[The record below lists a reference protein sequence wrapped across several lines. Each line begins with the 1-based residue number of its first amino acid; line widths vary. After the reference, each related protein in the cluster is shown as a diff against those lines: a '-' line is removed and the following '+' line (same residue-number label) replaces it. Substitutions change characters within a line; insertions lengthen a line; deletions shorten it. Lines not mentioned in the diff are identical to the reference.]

1 MAQGGTSPTGEMVA
15 MDGGPLGEPEDL
27 SPRRA
32 RRIRAAWCV
41 AGGAI
46 GCTAVLI
53 CLAVGVLT
61 AQRAIAL
68 GLPAALLLFAGLVIA
83 AAPDPAAG
91 RRAGFK
97 AGFLAGSLLTRLRFV
112 FRRRPNGN

>member
-1 MAQGGTSPTGEMVA
+1 MVV

-32 RRIRAAWCV
+32 RRSRAAWCV

-46 GCTAVLI
+46 GCTAVII
-53 CLAVGVLT
+53 CLAVGVLS

-68 GLPAALLLFAGLVIA
+68 GLPAAVLLIGGLVIA
-83 AAPDPAAG
+83 AIPDPAAA
-91 RRAGFK
+91 RQAGFR
-97 AGFLAGSLLTRLRFV
+97 AGFLAGSPLSRWRLV
-112 FRRRPNGN
+112 FRRRPKGH